1 LIVDRAMNFE
11 PETEFPAGDHIL
23 GLSWSADGEM
33 LAVTPASGP
42 IIARTGERTI
52 ELADHG
58 LGNGA
63 AKFHPAAPALATS
76 GTDGRVRL
84 YADVRVS
91 TNPAWDKSFG
101 RSWIERLA
109 WSPDGAHLAAGSGRR
124 LLILDAGGDTAL
136 EFSTHKSTVED
147 FAWNPQNPREI
158 ASVCDGGAHMWRLG
172 ETEPF
177 ARFDWGGASLLASW
191 SDDGRWLV
199 TGDQTPSVHL
209 YDFTRDYPLH
219 IQGYETKVKALS
231 FNGNSRKLATGGGSL
246 VTVWTCTG
254 KTGPEGSVPRQ
265 LQGHTGDV
273 LALAYRPGGDW
284 LVSGG
289 ADARLILFEP
299 ETSAQPRAG
308 IRLDD
313 AITAVAWHPA
323 EARLAAATKSGVVR
337 IFRFS

>member
-1 LIVDRAMNFE
+1 MTLEPKAEIRA
-11 PETEFPAGDHIL
+11 TDHVL
-23 GLSWSADGEM
+23 GLSWSADGEA

-42 IIARTGERTI
+42 ILVRTDEKKL

-63 AKFHPAAPALATS
+63 AVFRPTGDALATS
-76 GTDGRVRL
+76 GTDGRVRFYGAGGASAEL
-84 YADVRVS
+84 RAE
-91 TNPAWDKSFG
+91 KSFG
-101 RSWIERLA
+101 RGWIERLA
-109 WSPDGAHLAAGSGRR
+109 WSPDGKLLAAAIGRR
-124 LLILDAGGDTAL
+124 LLILGEAGEIAF
-136 EFSTHKSTVED
+136 EFSAHKSTVED
-147 FAWNPQNPREI
+147 FAWNPAAPGEI

-172 ETEPF
+172 EDGPF

-191 SDDGRWLV
+191 SSDGRWLV

-231 FNGNSRKLATGGGSL
+231 FNGNSRRLATGGGAL

-273 LALAYRPGGDW
+273 LALAYRRGSDW
-284 LVSGG
+284 LASGG
-289 ADARLILFEP
+289 ADGRLILFEP
-299 ETSAQPRAG
+299 DYSAQPRISRKLESAV
-308 IRLDD
+308 
-313 AITAVAWHPA
+313 TAVAWHPS
-323 EARLAAATKSGVVR
+323 EPLLAAGMENGSTV
-337 IFRFS
+337 IFRVS